1 MNMNELENKSIII
14 LGLGREGLSTYSFLR
29 RHFPDKQIALADK
42 SEWSQLNYTL
52 KDFIESDKKV
62 TLFLG
67 SDYLKSVSKY
77 DIVFKSPGI
86 YPFLPELSIINKSNK
101 TIISNT
107 ELFFEICKG
116 TVIGI
121 TGTKGKSTTTSIIFK
136 MLKKGGYDVR
146 LAGNFG
152 VPPLSALDGTTSKT
166 IFVTELSSYQLMSLK
181 KSPHIAIL
189 LNIFKEHI
197 DYHQTFK
204 AYVESKKNITRYQ
217 SEKDYFIYNSSSTLL
232 SEIAI
237 DSKAKKVSFGFK
249 KVGNVGCYFCNG
261 SLVYYSNGKHEDMIS
276 VDQVTLKGIFN
287 LQNVMPAILLGKLY
301 NISSENIRDTIQ
313 DYKPL
318 EHRIEF
324 VSKLN
329 EVSFYNDSIATIP
342 EATIAA
348 INAFPEEHI
357 ILLAGGFDR
366 GQDFRALAKIIITNN
381 VNPVILF
388 PTTGNRLWEDICCYS
403 KLAHNLPVH
412 IFVTTMQEGVK
423 KAYDFAK
430 KDSIVLLSPGSA
442 SFNSFK
448 DYADR
453 GLCFKEEIKRL
464 KDRLKIN

>member
-29 RHFPDKQIALADK
+29 RHLPDKQIALADK

-52 KDFIESDKKV
+52 KNLIEYDKKV
-62 TLFLG
+62 TVFLG
-67 SDYLKSVSKY
+67 SDYLKSVTKY
-77 DIVFKSPGI
+77 DVVIKSPGI
-86 YPFLPELSIINKSNK
+86 YPFLPELNIINKSNK

-107 ELFFEICKG
+107 EIFFENCKG

-121 TGTKGKSTTTSIIFK
+121 TGTKGKSTTTSLIFK
-136 MLKKGGYDVR
+136 MLKNGGYDVR

-152 VPPLSALDGTTSKT
+152 VPPLSVLDGTTSKT
-166 IFVTELSSYQLMSLK
+166 IFVTELSSYQLMNLK
-181 KSPHIAIL
+181 KSPHISIL
-189 LNIFKEHI
+189 LNIFREHI

-204 AYVESKKNITRYQ
+204 AYVESKNNITRYQ

-232 SEIAI
+232 SEIANN
-237 DSKAKKVSFGFK
+237 SKAKKVPFGFK
-249 KVGNVGCYFCNG
+249 KVDNVGCYFCNG
-261 SLVYYSNGKHEDMIS
+261 YLVYYSNGKYEDMIS
-276 VDQVTLKGIFN
+276 VDKVPLKGRFN

-301 NISSENIRDTIQ
+301 NISSEIIRDTIQ

-324 VSKLN
+324 VSKIN
-329 EVSFYNDSIATIP
+329 KVSFYNDSISTIP

-348 INAFPEEHI
+348 ISAFPKRHI
-357 ILLAGGFDR
+357 VLLAGGFDR
-366 GQDFRALAKIIITNN
+366 GQDFRGLARTIIVNN

-388 PTTGNRLWEDICCYS
+388 PTTGYRLWEDISWYS
-403 KLAHNLPVH
+403 KSGYNLPEYV
-412 IFVTTMQEGVK
+412 FVTNMQEGVN

-430 KDSIVLLSPGSA
+430 KDSVVLLSPGSA

-448 DYADR
+448 NYADR

-464 KDRLKIN
+464 KERLQ